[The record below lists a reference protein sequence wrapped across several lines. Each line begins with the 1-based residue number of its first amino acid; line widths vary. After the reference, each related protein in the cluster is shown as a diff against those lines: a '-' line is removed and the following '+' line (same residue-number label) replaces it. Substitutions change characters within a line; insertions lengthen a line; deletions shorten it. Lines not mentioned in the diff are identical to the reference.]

1 MLRMTVA
8 VRLEDGRVEVDSG
21 GLLQGMQCRGR
32 WWQHDMTK
40 SLRKRTVVARFE
52 GGVEATACSR
62 DGDEATTCSGA
73 GMWMAGGS
81 GGTVVS
87 TAAVE

>member
-1 MLRMTVA
+1 
-8 VRLEDGRVEVDSG
+8 
-21 GLLQGMQCRGR
+21 
-32 WWQHDMTK
+32 MTK